1 MATQTSGT
9 LIGSVLESVGYHYQG
24 VLLDALAQP
33 FQSDLGGLLYLVGI
47 AVAVFHAA
55 IQGQFKFAPWLLIG
69 PPIFFAV
76 VLVREPIN
84 NTRWEFGGDG
94 RNQAAVTN
102 QVNQLLASQGAA
114 AGGQARVSKLF
125 SRYTQLIAKSSGEIV
140 KVINDGRLKTDL
152 WFVMKAELFARIHT
166 KTPDRP
172 ATLRLVYHAMG
183 QQCGRAIEL
192 AYRMSDPL
200 RPQIGQ
206 GTQPVDAVRADARN
220 RFDEMV
226 RQRNVSLDPV
236 VLRWLAERQLGPG
249 NHPEATIDQRFA
261 ELKRTNQFTCLEI
274 WDMVRQ
280 ALIEEAQTQFERL
293 AQDARINGIN
303 RDQFID
309 FLNQSHGGAGGRLG
323 AGQDPA
329 ALASN
334 VTRIVR
340 IMAKYLLRNAMQ
352 ETGRGAFIE
361 QLAEKQE
368 TTNVQVEA
376 ESRNSTVERARLG
389 AREWAEKARLA
400 AALTNI
406 PYYQGLALYFLG
418 VTFPFFAM
426 LLLIPGKHAGFI
438 LWFLLWLWIKTWDIA
453 LAMVMLLDDVLFSMM
468 AIGRQR
474 GRPEQPIPEAFDAAI
489 RALREVDPSF
499 QLATYYS
506 LISIAVISIPVITA
520 QFVLGSL
527 KGGAGLIS
535 QGVNRFSGTFV
546 DGALSRHQQVAI
558 SNLRFMAMSNR
569 LNFARDYLQSIQKGN
584 ARESGKGMDNFE
596 VPKMRLGQR
605 SQPGVAER
613 TANGNN
619 YAMDGLEARGN
630 RIRWVSFGSGVA
642 RGFGEPRNAMS
653 PMVDLGNAASG
664 GRFGGSKAGRGS
676 TSPSGADGSMR
687 WKPSKGD
694 QIFGVIE
701 AVSAGAGDMGNKY
714 VDTQRR
720 NYQREIDLQAGWA
733 LWDSAHSR
741 REREL
746 MGLAAVY
753 GQIQVPWMNFATPGW
768 NSEFEKEVTEFENRW
783 DLIAQAIE
791 TSGKVVSSSIDATRS
806 TPHTPTPEVTGWRKY
821 MGTGGAR
828 NSLTMAAV
836 LTGMLIGEDEGAK
849 ARTED
854 RMNAPTPEENYA
866 QRLMKAYEK
875 ASGNDLPEAKH
886 P

>member
-24 VLLDALAQP
+24 VILDALAQP
-33 FQSDLGGLLYLVGI
+33 FQNELGGLLYLVGI
-47 AVAVFHAA
+47 TVAVFHAA

-76 VLVREPIN
+76 VLTREPIN

-94 RNQAAVTN
+94 RNQAAVAH
-102 QVNQLLASQGAA
+102 QVNQLMASQGAA

-140 KVINDGRLKTDL
+140 RVINDGRLKTDL
-152 WFVMKAELFARIHT
+152 WFVMKAELFARIHG

-172 ATLRLVYHAMG
+172 ATLRLIYHALG
-183 QQCGRAIEL
+183 QQCGRAMEL

-200 RPQIGQ
+200 RPQIGN
-206 GTQPVDAVRADARN
+206 GTAPVDAVQADARN
-220 RFDEMV
+220 RFDEMI
-226 RQRNVSLDPV
+226 RQRNVALDPV

-249 NHPEATIDQRFA
+249 PHAEDVIDRRFA
-261 ELKRTNQFTCLEI
+261 ELRLTNQYSCLDV

-293 AQDARINGIN
+293 AQDAHINGIS

-323 AGQDPA
+323 AGQNPQA
-329 ALASN
+329 VSAS
-334 VTRIVR
+334 VQRLIR
-340 IMAKYLLRNAMQ
+340 IMAKYLLRNAVQ
-352 ETGRGAFIE
+352 ESGRGAFIE
-361 QLAEKQE
+361 QLAEKHE

-400 AALTNI
+400 AALTNV

-418 VTFPFFAM
+418 VTFPFFAL

-453 LAMVMLLDDVLFSMM
+453 LAMIMLLDDVLFSMM

-546 DGALSRHQQVAI
+546 DGAMARHQQVAI
-558 SNLRFMAMSNR
+558 SNLRFMAMNNR
-569 LNFARDYLQSIQKGN
+569 LNFARDYLNNIQQGA
-584 ARESGKGMDNFE
+584 ARESTMGRDNAE
-596 VPKMRLGQR
+596 VPRMRTGQR
-605 SQPGVAER
+605 SQPGSAER
-613 TANGNN
+613 TAGGLN
-619 YAMDGLEARGN
+619 YNMDGLEARN
-630 RIRWVSFGSGVA
+630 RRIGWTAFGSGVA

-653 PMVDLGNAASG
+653 TMFDAGNAFSG
-664 GRFGGSKAGRGS
+664 GRAGSTRNGRG
-676 TSPSGADGSMR
+676 TNYTDPRDGSAR
-687 WKPSKGD
+687 WRPSKGD
-694 QIFGVIE
+694 KIFGVIE
-701 AVSAGAGDMGNKY
+701 AVSGGAGDMGSKY

-720 NYQREIDLQAGWA
+720 TYGREIDLQEAWA

-753 GQIQVPWMNFATPGW
+753 GQIQVPWMNFAQPGW
-768 NSEFEKEVTEFENRW
+768 GREFEKEVAEFENRW
-783 DLIAQAIE
+783 DLIAQGIE
-791 TSGKVVSSSIDATRS
+791 TSGKVTANAIDSTRSSSASTSPEATGLKRFF
-806 TPHTPTPEVTGWRKY
+806 
-821 MGTGGAR
+821 GTGPMK
-828 NSLTMAAV
+828 NSLTMSGFLGAMIW
-836 LTGMLIGEDEGAK
+836 GQNQGEHGLNDSQDEPPPA
-849 ARTED
+849 
-854 RMNAPTPEENYA
+854 ENYA

-875 ASGNDLPEAKH
+875 ASGNDLPEAQH